1 MNRFYKWLGLLIC
14 LLAVLALA
22 GCPTKPPQKPPTVR
36 SPETLKPT
44 DLPPERLGDDL
55 DRAGL
60 ETAIKYSLAY
70 LKKLPPERN
79 YRIDGQTV
87 TAAGLVESVEHLARL
102 LDRYGPGPEFHQAVS
117 RDFAAFSPEGEVLFT
132 GYYEPTLE
140 GRRQPEGRF
149 SYPLYGRPKDLIVVN
164 LKDFGLEPKVIR
176 GRVKGTRL
184 KPYPDR
190 TTIDGGALKD
200 RDLEIAYVD
209 KIDAFFLH
217 IQGSGKIVLPG
228 DEVIRVNYADQN
240 GRDYSSLGR
249 AMIKQGL
256 MAKEEV
262 TLQSLKQYLRDHP
275 DQVDDLLSVNQSY
288 VFFRTRT
295 GPGPLGC
302 FGQPVTPY
310 RSVALDRKV
319 YPPAAPVFLETDKPI
334 IENGAVVGWEP
345 LKRLA
350 LIQDT
355 GGAIKG
361 PLRADL
367 FCGGGPL
374 AELTAG
380 AMKQRGRLTVLIKK
394 TVLRPG
400 G

>member
-1 MNRFYKWLGLLIC
+1 M
-14 LLAVLALA
+14 
-22 GCPTKPPQKPPTVR
+22 
-36 SPETLKPT
+36 
-44 DLPPERLGDDL
+44 
-55 DRAGL
+55 
-60 ETAIKYSLAY
+60 
-70 LKKLPPERN
+70 
-79 YRIDGQTV
+79 
-87 TAAGLVESVEHLARL
+87 
-102 LDRYGPGPEFHQAVS
+102 
-117 RDFAAFSPEGEVLFT
+117 
-132 GYYEPTLE
+132 
-140 GRRQPEGRF
+140 
-149 SYPLYGRPKDLIVVN
+149 VN

-184 KPYPDR
+184 KPYLDR

-228 DEVIRVNYADQN
+228 GEEIRVNYADQN

-256 MAKEEV
+256 MVKEEV

-288 VFFRTRT
+288 VFFRTRS

-302 FGQPVTPY
+302 FNQPVTPY

-319 YPPAAPVFLETDKPI
+319 YPPAVPVFLETDKPI
-334 IENGAVVGWEP
+334 IEGGTIAGWAP

-350 LIQDT
+350 LNQDT

-380 AMKQRGRLTVLIKK
+380 SMKQRGRLTVLIKK
-394 TVLRPG
+394 TALRPAD
-400 G
+400 